1 MSILQWSQNM
11 TDSKTSDQT
20 PAAQIPVAQAPADRA
35 ANLLMRALLQIRQA
49 ARPGSGK
56 DPQQQLVAIGA
67 LADAAHNLPLITM
80 SLLPRAQAEGEL
92 ALAEQA
98 VRDFPKA
105 KADAAQ
111 ADTVPVDTV
120 PVEAVQGSPKS

>member
-1 MSILQWSQNM
+1 M
-11 TDSKTSDQT
+11 TDSKTAGQT
-20 PAAQIPVAQAPADRA
+20 PAAQAPADRA

-49 ARPGSGK
+49 ARPGAGK
-56 DPQQQLVAIGA
+56 DPQQQLIAIGA

-92 ALAEQA
+92 ALAERA
-98 VRDFPKA
+98 VRDFTKA
-105 KADAAQ
+105 KADTAPADAAQ
-111 ADTVPVDTV
+111 ADTV

>member
-1 MSILQWSQNM
+1 M

-20 PAAQIPVAQAPADRA
+20 PVAQTPVAQAPVAQAPAAQTPADRA

-49 ARPGSGK
+49 ARPGPGK
-56 DPQQQLVAIGA
+56 DPQQQLIAIGA

-111 ADTVPVDTV
+111 ADTVPV
-120 PVEAVQGSPKS
+120 EAVQGSPKS